1 MQLSR
6 MGEHDRQPLAHC
18 QALLP
23 LVRSVVLQP
32 HEALTA
38 PPRLAVGG
46 DWYVYVAV
54 RVVRVADVA
63 VGGLAVWLWVCVDCG
78 VCVGWLYCRP
88 EALAWP

>member
-63 VGGLAVWLWVCVDCG
+63 MGGLAVWLWVCVE
-78 VCVGWLYCRP
+78 CVWAGCTVGLR
-88 EALAWP
+88 L